1 MQKPLDSN
9 RIGRLIMRD
18 QSGALVGLDN
28 VDEEL
33 RACNGFRERGQISN
47 DEDLKKLIDTDCG
60 FEKAEPI
67 TFWK

>member
-1 MQKPLDSN
+1 
-9 RIGRLIMRD
+9 MRD

>member
-1 MQKPLDSN
+1 
-9 RIGRLIMRD
+9 MRD

-33 RACNGFRERGQISN
+33 RAAQGFRERGQISN
-47 DEDLKKLIDTDCG
+47 DEDLRKLIDTDSG
-60 FEKAEPI
+60 FEKAQPI